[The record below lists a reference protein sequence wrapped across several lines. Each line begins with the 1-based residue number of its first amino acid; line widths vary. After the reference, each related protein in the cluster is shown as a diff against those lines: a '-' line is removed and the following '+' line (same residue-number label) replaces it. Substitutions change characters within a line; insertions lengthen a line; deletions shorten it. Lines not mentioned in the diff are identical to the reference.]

1 MKHQL
6 PKPKKIPDQTVFVF
20 ECTFFDEFGDENYS
34 KKFTKEVTTESVQN
48 FNHHV
53 FLQA

>member
-1 MKHQL
+1 MKNQQQ
-6 PKPKKIPDQTVFVF
+6 KKKKTPDQRVFVF

-34 KKFTKEVTTESVQN
+34 KKFSKEVKTERVEN